1 MKEETYNG
9 WSNYATW
16 RVKLELFSDGIDDEE
31 RYAGIPELADALKE
45 RADEAITEYG
55 EHDEGLAVDYARAF
69 LSDVDWRE
77 IAESLAE
84 DYPSIIEN

>member
-1 MKEETYNG
+1 MKDETYNG

-16 RVKLELFSDGIDDEE
+16 RVNLELFSDGIDEEE
-31 RYAGIPELADALKE
+31 RYDGIPELAENLKE

-55 EHDEGLAVDYARAF
+55 GRNEGLAVDYARAF
-69 LSDVDWRE
+69 LEDVDWRE

-84 DYPSIIEN
+84 DYPSIISK